1 MNTKVGDREHTT
13 IIGTIQKREEG
24 LLSFLGGF
32 VSLSLMLFA
41 VFLLLFDSRI
51 FLGSTFLFGIAVP
64 HQIVL
69 VLLSFIMLLVLKGEC
84 AFFSSGRGK
93 PVIVAASVLGTCIGP
108 LLFELGFPWVSL
120 LLVAIGIVC
129 TGFRWCLRL
138 CEYSHILLVSLISIA
153 FVCAISAT
161 GLVSMMPLESLEVT
175 VLDCCLAFLSW
186 MILRI
191 NKTKIHEELMSVSG
205 AESRKRAMTASA
217 DRWTYTTIGLDFG
230 FALGLISTQRQAMTG
245 GGSVEGPASIAVFVL
260 PIAAAGFVLL
270 AFHRKGDYLI
280 ERYSKD
286 YLALTI
292 TLGILPL
299 SIAPTPVKYLCLMFL
314 LFVVSIQ
321 IIIVINAS
329 IEFIRFEELN
339 PAWYMGEEAF
349 VCGGAG
355 VGLATSLAGAANG
368 FNSPLLLAAC
378 SLVVVF
384 NIFAQTF
391 MNKGAYPTSDL
402 FETDSKT
409 CVDVPPSKI
418 PRVNHDIAEPPPKS
432 ATVPSNAEERLLT
445 MRESQERVGS
455 WRFKVAYICKKYD
468 LSPRQSEIFE
478 LLAKGRDAR
487 YIEGAFCISKA
498 TTKTHIYNIYC
509 RLDIHSKQELID
521 MVESVTLDEM
531 RSASTKKGNAAGP

>member
-1 MNTKVGDREHTT
+1 MNPKVSDRKHAT
-13 IIGTIQKREEG
+13 IIGAIQKREEG

-41 VFLLLFDSRI
+41 VFLLLFDSRV
-51 FLGSTFLFGIAVP
+51 FLGNTFLFDIAIP
-64 HQIVL
+64 HQVAL
-69 VLLSFIMLLVLKGEC
+69 VFLCFIMLLVLKKGC
-84 AFFSSGRGK
+84 AFFSSRKGK
-93 PVIVAASVLGTCIGP
+93 PLIVAASVLGTCIGP
-108 LLFELGFPWVSL
+108 LLFELGFPMVSL
-120 LLVAIGIVC
+120 PLVAIGIVC

-138 CEYSHILLVSLISIA
+138 CEYSHILLVSLISLA
-153 FVCAISAT
+153 FACAISAT
-161 GLVSMMPLESLEVT
+161 GLVSMMPLDGLEVAT
-175 VLDCCLAFLSW
+175 LDCCLALLSW
-186 MILRI
+186 ALLRI
-191 NKTKIHEELMSVSG
+191 NKTKAHEELMSVSG

-230 FALGLISTQRQAMTG
+230 FALGLIGAQRQAMTE
-245 GGSVEGPASIAVFVL
+245 VYPAEGPASIAVFVL
-260 PIAAAGFVLL
+260 PIVAAGFVLL

-292 TLGILPL
+292 TLGVLPL
-299 SIAPTPVKYLCLMFL
+299 SIAPAPAKYLCLMFL

-355 VGLATSLAGAANG
+355 VGLAISLAGAANG
-368 FNSPLLLAAC
+368 FDSPLLLVAC

-402 FETDSKT
+402 FENDSKA
-409 CVDVPPSKI
+409 CFDIPLADIPPANHGFDEPSSKPITI
-418 PRVNHDIAEPPPKS
+418 PINTGD
-432 ATVPSNAEERLLT
+432 RLLT
-445 MRESQERVGS
+445 MSKSQERVGS

-468 LSPRQSEIFE
+468 LSPRQTEIFE

-487 YIEGAFCISKA
+487 YIEETFCISKA

-521 MVESVTLDEM
+521 MVESVTPDEM
-531 RSASTKKGNAAGP
+531 RSMSSSSRNAAS